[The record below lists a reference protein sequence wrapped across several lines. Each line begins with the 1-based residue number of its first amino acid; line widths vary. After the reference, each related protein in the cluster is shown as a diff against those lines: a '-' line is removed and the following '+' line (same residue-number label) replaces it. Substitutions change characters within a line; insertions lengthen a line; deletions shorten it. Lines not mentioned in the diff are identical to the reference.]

1 MNFDEIKN
9 KATELLEQHH
19 ETVEKGIDQ
28 AADFISDRLGHQ
40 EQVHSVAKKAKDALP
55 GAR

>member
-28 AADFISDRLGHQ
+28 AADFISDRLGHE
-40 EQVHSVAKKAKDALP
+40 EQVHSVAEKAKDALP